1 VFRAR
6 EARVETRDAE
16 EVQVMEDT
24 ARDDDLQDA
33 EPVEVESHHS
43 SSQSAFE
50 STLNSPIVSY
60 RIVSY
65 HCTLGLLCEAVL
77 THAILW
83 TLTHVPDHTVHHA
96 P

>member
-16 EVQVMEDT
+16 EVQVMEDI

-43 SSQSAFE
+43 HSIVIASQQ
-50 STLNSPIVSY
+50 
-60 RIVSY
+60 
-65 HCTLGLLCEAVL
+65 HCTLGLL
-77 THAILW
+77 
-83 TLTHVPDHTVHHA
+83 
-96 P
+96 